1 MNWSKSRFIKN
12 IPKIKRYIAK
22 LIRTSTK
29 TTFSARSK
37 EYMDFNTTFKGLFS
51 VGELCYWV
59 KNGLSTFKLS
69 TLLCRECGKPVQY
82 RRGCYCQYCS
92 SYCSNHSSMPRE
104 RAKNT
109 CKSRYGVE
117 NPFQSENI
125 KAKIRKTNLSKYGV
139 ANPSQRDAVKKAKRK
154 TSIDNWGTDNPSQ
167 NVIVKE
173 RVAVTNLKRYG
184 CTCSLNN
191 KDIHAK
197 CVCTN
202 LDRYGAEHHFS
213 NSDIQK
219 RIKQTNLAK
228 YGVEYYGA
236 SGDRLS
242 KVRDT
247 CLDKYGVESYSKTQD
262 FKQKT
267 NTTKRKNGTF
277 NTSQPEEDI
286 YTLLC
291 KSFGKRNVVRQ
302 YRSELYPF
310 DCDFY
315 LSKFDLYLEYNGS
328 WTHGEEPYNSRKKQH
343 KELLKSWNNK
353 NTEYYFNAISV
364 WTIRDPL
371 KRKVAKQSGLRYIE
385 FWNLDQVQTWLS
397 IYGKAKRFSNKM
409 LTLVGTTP

>member
-1 MNWSKSRFIKN
+1 MISNK
-12 IPKIKRYIAK
+12 
-22 LIRTSTK
+22 
-29 TTFSARSK
+29 SK
-37 EYMDFNTTFKGLFS
+37 EYIDFNTTFKGLFS
-51 VGELCYWV
+51 AGELCYWT
-59 KNGLSTFKLS
+59 KNGLSTFKLN
-69 TLLCRECGKPVQY
+69 TFLCKECGNPVQY

-92 SYCSNHSSMPRE
+92 PYCSNHSSLPRE
-104 RAKNT
+104 KAKNT

-139 ANPSQRDAVKKAKRK
+139 ENPSQSDIIKDVKRK
-154 TSIDNWGTDNPSQ
+154 TSIDKWGTDNPAQ

-173 RVAVTNLKRYG
+173 RVATTNLKRYG
-184 CTCSLNN
+184 CACSLNN

-202 LDRYGAEHHFS
+202 LNRYGAQHHFS
-213 NSDIQK
+213 NFDIQK

-236 SGDRLS
+236 SEDRLS

-286 YTLLC
+286 YKLLC
-291 KSFGKRNVVRQ
+291 KFFGKRNVVRQ
-302 YRSELYPF
+302 YSSDLYPF
-310 DCDFY
+310 SCDFY
-315 LSKFDLYLEYNGS
+315 LSNFDLYMEYNGS
-328 WTHGEEPYNSRKKQH
+328 WTHGGRPFSNKDSKK
-343 KELLKSWNNK
+343 LDIWLKKSK
-353 NTEYYFNAISV
+353 KSKYYKIAVDV
-364 WTIRDPL
+364 WTVKDPL
-371 KRKVAKQSGLRYIE
+371 KRKVAKQNGLRYIE
-385 FWNLDQVQTWLS
+385 FWSLDQVKDWVS
-397 IYGKAKRFSNKM
+397 KYGKAKRFSNKM
-409 LTLVGTTP
+409 LVLVGTTL